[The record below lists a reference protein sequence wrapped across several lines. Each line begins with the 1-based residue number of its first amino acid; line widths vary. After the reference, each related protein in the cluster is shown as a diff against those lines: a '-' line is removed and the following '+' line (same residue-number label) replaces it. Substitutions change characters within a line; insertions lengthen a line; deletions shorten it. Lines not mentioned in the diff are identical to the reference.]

1 MSNHHKYEQIFPF
14 LQRTEDNIILF
25 QRSDPTDV
33 QRRGQKP
40 QHACL
45 QVALGIAEG
54 NPQAALL
61 PPVTYCCGMH
71 HA

>member
-1 MSNHHKYEQIFPF
+1 MRNPIQSSHKIMS
-14 LQRTEDNIILF
+14 
-25 QRSDPTDV
+25 
-33 QRRGQKP
+33 P

-61 PPVTYCCGMH
+61 PP
-71 HA
+71 AK